1 MKLTTIAF
9 YFMYIFI
16 FLTLG
21 ALLLKPL
28 NNYFQNKAFDKR
40 FNYGILSMQDLYEF
54 RFDNFLLL
62 CKTYLE
68 DANFSNIKE
77 ASIDFLNVDYTCTLN
92 NQKVYVE
99 CVLDDLSEI
108 KNEDAE
114 IHSVGRPDVQ
124 KLLGQMVH
132 DDVKTGVIITNSCF
146 SEESIEFVKQ
156 LDKDYSILLI
166 DGYSLTKRIREIKE
180 TNNFTGG
187 AILG

>member
-1 MKLTTIAF
+1 MKLITIAY

-16 FLTLG
+16 FLNLG
-21 ALLLKPL
+21 AFLLKKL
-28 NNYFQNKAFDKR
+28 NNNFQNKTFDKR

-68 DANFSNIKE
+68 DTSFLNIKV

-92 NQKVYVE
+92 NEKVYVE
-99 CVLDDLSEI
+99 CVLDNLSEI

-114 IHSVGRPDVQ
+114 IYSVGRPDIQ

-132 DDVKTGVIITNSCF
+132 DNVKTGFIITNACF
-146 SEESIEFVKQ
+146 SEVGIEFVKQ
-156 LDKDYSILLI
+156 LDKGYTILLV